1 MLFLS
6 NIIRG
11 GVTMKKKFK
20 SFFLILLGA
29 FLVAFGTYFFL
40 VPNKIAAG
48 GISGAAIIINNIFPH
63 IPIGA
68 LMMAME
74 IVLFTVGVI
83 VIGPIFGGK
92 TIFCSFSISGMIL
105 LLEEI
110 YPKARPLS
118 NDILVQLI
126 FGVLICGL
134 GMGIVFNQNASTGGT
149 DIIAKIINKYFKIS
163 IGKSVLIPDILVTIA
178 ASLIFGID
186 KGMYAILGVLINSTI
201 IDNVIKSINTYKHV
215 AIISAEGEKIKN
227 YIVEKLSKSA
237 TIYYAKGAY
246 HNNEKEVITTVLSRK
261 QFLKLKDYI
270 KDIDDKAF
278 ITVNEINEVL
288 GEGFEKIL

>member
-1 MLFLS
+1 
-6 NIIRG
+6 
-11 GVTMKKKFK
+11 MKKNFK

-48 GISGAAIIINNIFPH
+48 GISGAAIIINNIFPNM
-63 IPIGA
+63 PIGV

-74 IVLFTVGVI
+74 VILFTIGVI

-118 NDILVQLI
+118 NDVLVQLI

-149 DIIAKIINKYFKIS
+149 DIIGKIINKYLKIS

-178 ASLIFGID
+178 ASIIFGID

-215 AIISAEGEKIKN
+215 AIISSEGEKIKT
-227 YIVEKLSKSA
+227 YIVENLSKSA

-246 HNNEKEVITTVLSRK
+246 HNNEKEVITSVLSRK
-261 QFLKLKDYI
+261 QFLKLKGYI

>member
-1 MLFLS
+1 MEK
-6 NIIRG
+6 N
-11 GVTMKKKFK
+11 FK

-40 VPNKIAAG
+40 VPNEIAAG
-48 GISGAAIIINNIFPH
+48 GITGAAIIINSIFPH

-74 IVLFTVGVI
+74 IVLFTIGVI
-83 VIGPIFGGK
+83 FIGPIFGGK

-110 YPKARPLS
+110 YPNVRPLS
-118 NDILVQLI
+118 NDILIQLI

-178 ASLIFGID
+178 ASLVFGIG

-215 AIISAEGEKIKN
+215 AIISTEGEKIKN
-227 YIVEKLSKSA
+227 YIVETLSKSA

-261 QFLKLKDYI
+261 QFLKLKNYI